1 MSTSEQGIK
10 SQVAEM
16 RQALRSAR
24 ASARTGKII
33 YLLGVVAGLA
43 IVAIYVVLFLTIIQS
58 VAEPQRLGQML
69 QERFDRIQ
77 LDEGLQ
83 TVIEVAGPE
92 YLAGARELLEGL
104 DLPDIASRELQTM
117 LRDLEPVLLEQL
129 QRVRP
134 RLERMIEIQ
143 KDKTLQDLEG
153 LLRASLG
160 ERLAD
165 AVGRH
170 EADLGEGT
178 GLDEEGLAQLVIGL
192 QTASADGLAQVI
204 MARRGDLENEM
215 KKMGALLS
223 DIPPLPPQSQEA
235 VLEDLGRVLVALLK
249 ENLPGYE
256 FEAELPVLQPPV
268 MRPGP
273 PAEVLERVEKARGE
287 RGPEAAAPSG
297 PKAAAKAQAEAAME
311 AGEEARAKA
320 KARAEAAAAAARAA
334 AEEAKKAAEEG
345 E

>member
-43 IVAIYVVLFLTIIQS
+43 IVAIYVVLFLTVIQS

-69 QERFDRIQ
+69 QERLDRIQ

-83 TVIEVAGPE
+83 KVIKVAGPE
-92 YLAGARELLEGL
+92 YVAGARELLEGL

-117 LRDLEPVLLEQL
+117 LKDLEPVLLAQI

-134 RLERMIEIQ
+134 RLEKMIETQ
-143 KDKTLQDLEG
+143 KDKTLQDLEE

-160 ERLAD
+160 TRLAD

-178 GLDEEGLAQLVIGL
+178 GLDAEGLAQLVMGL
-192 QTASADGLAQVI
+192 RDASTDGLAQVI
-204 MARRGDLENEM
+204 MARRGNLEDEM

-256 FEAELPVLQPPV
+256 FEAELPALQPP
-268 MRPGP
+268 MMPPGP
-273 PAEVLERVEKARGE
+273 PAKVLERVEKARGE
-287 RGPEAAAPSG
+287 KVPEAAGAPSPEAIIKERG
-297 PKAAAKAQAEAAME
+297 EAAMK